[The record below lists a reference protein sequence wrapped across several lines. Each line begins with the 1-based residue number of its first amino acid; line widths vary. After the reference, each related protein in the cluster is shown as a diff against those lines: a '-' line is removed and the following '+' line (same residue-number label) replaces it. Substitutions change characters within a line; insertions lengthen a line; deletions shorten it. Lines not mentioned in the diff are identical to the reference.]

1 MGEAKLLIGDVFD
14 RIEDIE
20 PGSIDLLLTSPPFWK
35 LRNYIPS
42 DHPDKAKEIGQE
54 PTPGEYLATMLRLV
68 DRTAT
73 KLARHGS
80 VCVEIGDTF
89 AGSGGA
95 GGDYAEGGLR
105 DGQPAFNG
113 SGRTAAGSKHGVDPM
128 RPGNTS
134 SGTPHGGT
142 QIPDPKSLCLIPT
155 LFAASL
161 AYGRNLLTGEPLES
175 GKWLV
180 RNLVVWARPNPP
192 VGDLGDKFR
201 PGTSYMTIATRARDR
216 YFDLDAVRVPPKSKD
231 DGGSMQNKK
240 AKAAAD
246 EVLGAG
252 GSGMFNPNGT
262 PPLDWWEPWP
272 IEQGLWDW
280 WSDEVWKIVAGGYP
294 GAHYACVD
302 DKTEA
307 LTPNGWKRHDELV
320 DGDVIAAY
328 DVDRDSWTW
337 EPATFHRYP
346 FAGDLVSIDKRVTSQ
361 RLTPNHRV
369 IHRTTKLPMT
379 SQIRRAD
386 ELVAGGTFLPVSAP
400 MGGTCV
406 DGPGAKMAALAG
418 WMITEGSIRT
428 RQVVLYQSE
437 TANPEK
443 VAAIQELLDAV
454 GADYL
459 RRSRRSCAEFV
470 VRGAVAE
477 RLRPFHKRLP
487 WEVVATWADEDV
499 HALFDA
505 MVDGDGHRRPDGR
518 VSFIQKDRE
527 TIDGFQALAIR
538 LGYRSSI
545 GWHKRSKC
553 WICYV
558 SPGRWV
564 DLRTC
569 TNGNGSA
576 IGREAYTGIVW
587 CPQVSTGAWVARRA
601 GKPFITGNTYPPSLC
616 VRPIK
621 SMCPEKVCR
630 TCGEPSRRLVESTRY
645 DRDGNVLDSDFT
657 QGSRERGLRQTNES
671 DGGPQFSH
679 VERVDLGWSDC
690 GHDDWR
696 SGCVFDPFGGS
707 GTTAAVATGHGRDA
721 VLIDLNEANADL
733 CRERI
738 GMFLTDIVEKLR
750 DVPPRPIEDIPMTME
765 AML

>member
-1 MGEAKLLIGDVFD
+1 VGEAKLLIGDVFD

-20 PGSIDLLLTSPPFWK
+20 PGSIDMMMTSPPFWK

-134 SGTPHGGT
+134 SGTPSGGT
-142 QIPDPKSLCLIPT
+142 HLPDPKSLCLIPT

-201 PGTSYMTIATRARDR
+201 PGTSFMTIATRAKDR
-216 YFDLDAVRVPPKSKD
+216 YFDLDAVRVPHKSPD
-231 DGGSMQNKK
+231 DGSSMQNRKSQN
-240 AKAAAD
+240 AAP

-272 IEQGLWDW
+272 IEVALWDW
-280 WSDEVWKIVAGGYP
+280 WQDEVWKIVAGGYP
-294 GAHYACVD
+294 GAHYAV
-302 DKTEA
+302 
-307 LTPNGWKRHDELV
+307 
-320 DGDVIAAY
+320 
-328 DVDRDSWTW
+328 
-337 EPATFHRYP
+337 
-346 FAGDLVSIDKRVTSQ
+346 
-361 RLTPNHRV
+361 
-369 IHRTTKLPMT
+369 
-379 SQIRRAD
+379 
-386 ELVAGGTFLPVSAP
+386 
-400 MGGTCV
+400 
-406 DGPGAKMAALAG
+406 
-418 WMITEGSIRT
+418 
-428 RQVVLYQSE
+428 
-437 TANPEK
+437 
-443 VAAIQELLDAV
+443 
-454 GADYL
+454 
-459 RRSRRSCAEFV
+459 
-470 VRGAVAE
+470 
-477 RLRPFHKRLP
+477 
-487 WEVVATWADEDV
+487 
-499 HALFDA
+499 
-505 MVDGDGHRRPDGR
+505 
-518 VSFIQKDRE
+518 
-527 TIDGFQALAIR
+527 
-538 LGYRSSI
+538 
-545 GWHKRSKC
+545 
-553 WICYV
+553 
-558 SPGRWV
+558 
-564 DLRTC
+564 
-569 TNGNGSA
+569 
-576 IGREAYTGIVW
+576 
-587 CPQVSTGAWVARRA
+587 
-601 GKPFITGNTYPPSLC
+601 YPPSLC

-630 TCGEPSRRLVESTRY
+630 TCGEPSRRIVESTRY
-645 DRDGNVLDSDFT
+645 ARDGSVLDSDFT

-679 VERVDLGWSDC
+679 VERVDVGWTDC

-696 SGCVFDPFGGS
+696 AGCVFDPFGGS

-721 VLIDLNEANADL
+721 VLIDLNEANAGL